1 MLRRTA
7 LKTAALSLLPIGVLG
22 RTPDAT
28 AADGGLVLV
37 VAGDM
42 NRLPNTRATGA
53 LAVQHQPD
61 LVVTVGDQQYPD
73 GSLADYRST
82 YDTTPWGRLKP
93 ITRPVP
99 GHHEY
104 DTPGARGYYAY
115 FGVRPYYAYEI
126 GLGWRGYALNSH
138 IPKAEQVEWVRQDLA
153 AHPGVRV
160 VASWSDPRWS
170 SGNHH
175 GNEARMQP
183 FLDTLAGRQGLV
195 LNGHEH
201 NYERFAVRNGLR
213 QFVVG
218 TGGSATYGFR
228 GTPAPGSQKRI
239 AHVPGIL
246 VLRLRSGGSY
256 SWAFKNKAGRTL
268 DSGSA

>member
-1 MLRRTA
+1 VDRRTV
-7 LKTAALSLLPIGVLG
+7 LKGAALSLVPGVLLG
-22 RTPDAT
+22 RSPVAS

-37 VAGDM
+37 AAGDM
-42 NRLPNTRATGA
+42 NRLPDARATGA
-53 LAVQHQPD
+53 LAVAHKPHIVAT
-61 LVVTVGDQQYPD
+61 LGDQQYPA
-73 GSLADYRST
+73 GSLADYRSK
-82 YDTTPWGRLKP
+82 YDSTPWGRLKP

-104 DTPGARGYYAY
+104 NTAGAKGYYSY

-126 GLGWRGYALNSH
+126 GLGWRGYALNSL
-138 IPKAEQVEWVRQDLA
+138 IGTTEQVRWMREDLA
-153 AHPGVRV
+153 AHPGMRV

-183 FLDTLAGRQGLV
+183 FLDALAGRKGLV

-201 NYERFAVRNGLR
+201 HYERFAVRDGLR

-228 GTPAPGSQKRI
+228 GTPAAGSQQRI

-246 VLRLRSGGSY
+246 VLRLRSGGAY